1 MPGDEDKPPEYYAGG
16 WREKEKWKRLNFADD
31 EGEVIE
37 GDPNGFNIPLGGYP
51 EANERPGIGAD
62 WRPADQRMADERRFD
77 EEYNEAQDRQKK
89 DRCPP
94 CPSTTLPA
102 RHPGGSR

>member
-1 MPGDEDKPPEYYAGG
+1 M
-16 WREKEKWKRLNFADD
+16 
-31 EGEVIE
+31 IE

-62 WRPADQRMADERRFD
+62 WRPADQRMADEQRFD

-89 DRCPP
+89 DPYSPVYEGPHPP
-94 CPSTTLPA
+94 DDDKEEVP
-102 RHPGGSR
+102 